1 MRLGVVVL
9 VIAACASRGGG
20 PSTQPVVPTAVL
32 EAKGSA
38 SAPDGTTNYRMGP
51 AGFPVPKDASTV
63 EDTPPDHT
71 FAIDRKQAEVVTELK
86 VNLAQMGF
94 KIDDEYIEDRS
105 HTHWYITKDAV
116 TYKVTVA
123 GDANDRTMIILTV
136 E

>member
-1 MRLGVVVL
+1 VL
-9 VIAACASRGGG
+9 LAACASRGGG
-20 PSTQPVVPTAVL
+20 PETEPVVPTAVL
-32 EAKGSA
+32 ESKGSA
-38 SAPDGTTNYRMGP
+38 SAPDSTANYRIGP
-51 AGFPVPKDASTV
+51 AGFPVPKDAATV

-71 FAIDRKQAEVVTELK
+71 FEIERKQPEVVAELK

-94 KIDDEYIEDRS
+94 KIDDEYVEDRS

>member
-1 MRLGVVVL
+1 VRLVAVV

-20 PSTQPVVPTAVL
+20 PETQPVVPTTVL
-32 EAKGSA
+32 ESKGSA
-38 SAPDGTTNYRMGP
+38 SAPDATANYRIGP
-51 AGFPVPKDASTV
+51 AGFPVPKDAATV

-71 FAIDRKQAEVVTELK
+71 FQIERKQPEVVAEIK

-94 KIDDEYIEDRS
+94 KIDDEYVEDRS